1 MAAAIRLSRIGG
13 KNDPCYRVVV
23 AHKRGPRDGRFVEQI
38 GTYDP
43 RKKEK
48 NATLNLARVDYWL
61 HCGAEPTETVAS
73 LIRRARREAKAQE
86 AAAPA
91 PAAEAKTA

>member
-1 MAAAIRLSRIGG
+1 MAVAIRLTRIGG
-13 KNDPCYRVVV
+13 RNDPCYRVVI
-23 AHKRGPRDGRFVEQI
+23 APKRGPRDGRFVEQI

-48 NATLNLARVDYWL
+48 NVVLNLARVDYWL
-61 HCGAEPTETVAS
+61 RCGAQPTETVAS

-86 AAAPA
+86 AAASA
-91 PAAEAKTA
+91 PA